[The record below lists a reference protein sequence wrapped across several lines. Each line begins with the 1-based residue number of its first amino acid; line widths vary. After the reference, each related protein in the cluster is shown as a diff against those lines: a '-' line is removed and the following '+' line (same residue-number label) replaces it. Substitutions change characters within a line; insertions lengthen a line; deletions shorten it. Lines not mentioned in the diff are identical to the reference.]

1 VQRTEPEK
9 MRRICGFI
17 VAFAVTKKRHLR
29 DERCLQEL
37 ESISI
42 QDIRNVQEAEH
53 MPFYCLD
60 VIRYFLHESHIAG
73 NAPINLVALMDVN
86 ITELGLAVGRCEKI
100 KNTPMPIAFVV
111 HMRAFMLIWI
121 ITLPLVLAKSLGWA
135 TMLVCVLVAVA
146 VLGIEG
152 MAVEIENPFGYDC
165 NDLPLDVF
173 SEAVAK
179 DVREV
184 LDRSQHCDHKLAMD
198 GEASTP
204 SLAHSPERGTETQ
217 ERKASMAMKRPR
229 VVLNL
234 CSAR

>member
-1 VQRTEPEK
+1 MNRCKDLARQILAYVQRTEPEK

-37 ESISI
+37 ESILSI

-60 VIRYFLHESHIAG
+60 VISNFIMEADIAKKSAIQFLSR
-73 NAPINLVALMDVN
+73 MDVN

-179 DVREV
+179 DVRDV
-184 LDRSQHCDHKLAMD
+184 LERSQHPDRQLAFD
-198 GEASTP
+198 GEP
-204 SLAHSPERGTETQ
+204 P
-217 ERKASMAMKRPR
+217 
-229 VVLNL
+229 VW
-234 CSAR
+234 